1 MIAVGRLAVS
11 KCREFSGKDP
21 TLARRAVIALVD
33 AANGP
38 VGTLPRANFLNS
50 LA

>member
-1 MIAVGRLAVS
+1 MIAEGWLAVS
-11 KCREFSGKDP
+11 KCRDVSGKDP
-21 TLARRAVIALVD
+21 TLVRRTVIALVD

-38 VGTLPRANFLNS
+38 GGTLPRADFLNS